1 MKKASKKTEN
11 QNPFASVNE
20 TSATGSKSEI
30 LATIETHSKK
40 TGEAIG
46 VKEIAL
52 ALGCSDA
59 KVRKSLQKI
68 RKTSFTGYEEKV
80 NKQTLKSLD
89 GKKSLSF
96 LNGHDQQKE
105 RGVLYFIGGT
115 K

>member
-1 MKKASKKTEN
+1 MKKARKTEKH
-11 QNPFASVNE
+11 NPFASVNE

-30 LATIETHSKK
+30 LATIETHCKK

-52 ALGCSDA
+52 ALGCTDL

-68 RKTSFTGYEEKV
+68 RKTAFVGYDEKIK
-80 NKQTLKSLD
+80 KQTLKSLD
-89 GKKSLSF
+89 GKKELSF

-105 RGVLYFIGGT
+105 RGVLYFIGSA